1 MRSEPP
7 AQDLMALDVSVRDA
21 AAGTPECGD
30 ARRELAG
37 VALGR
42 RSRPLTRPQDSSKH
56 RGDACARDR
65 GVKGAIVPRRQPAPE
80 GGGAAT
86 PASS

>member
-1 MRSEPP
+1 M
-7 AQDLMALDVSVRDA
+7 QDPMALDARVRDA
-21 AAGTPECGD
+21 AATTPECGD

-42 RSRPLTRPQDSSKH
+42 HSRPPTRPRDSSK
-56 RGDACARDR
+56 RKGDACARVR
-65 GVKGAIVPRRQPAPE
+65 GVKGAIVPRQRPASE
-80 GGGAAT
+80 GGGAAA